1 MLTLSDRS
9 GVLPVPAA
17 SRPIRRPARG
27 YALRLLRIAALRAA
41 RLIRRWRGRAAVRT
55 AGELDEVGESTRR
68 DLGLLDTHRCT
79 PYELADID
87 AGLESTR
94 MRLFVMTGHYWR
106 GS

>member
-9 GVLPVPAA
+9 GVLPLSAGG
-17 SRPIRRPARG
+17 RPARSH
-27 YALRLLRIAALRAA
+27 AARLLRIAAARAA
-41 RLIRRWRGRAAVRT
+41 RLLARWRRRAAVPT
-55 AGELDEVGESTRR
+55 ACDFDGVGEATLR

-94 MRLFVMTGHYWR
+94 MRLFAMTGHYWR